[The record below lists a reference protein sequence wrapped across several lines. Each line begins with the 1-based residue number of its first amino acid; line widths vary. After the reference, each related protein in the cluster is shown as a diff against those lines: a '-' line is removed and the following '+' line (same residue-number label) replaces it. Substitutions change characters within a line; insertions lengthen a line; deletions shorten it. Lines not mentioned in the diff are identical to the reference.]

1 MALVDLIPDDLNPS
15 LRFAP
20 SAQTRRVFDR
30 NVYMNDTAFKI
41 PPIVEP
47 LGPPIRVTA
56 DQTTVYP
63 KRYDAT
69 LLDPTG
75 TDPLLAGVWYADV
88 IVSNDPD
95 VVGPEEEVY
104 VTISHPHWVIAETR
118 RVPAGTTKVCWSDLA
133 TAVPPQPTQIVFAGG
148 TPIVVLGVD
157 EPLPLGLPNGT
168 LVARPLN

>member
-1 MALVDLIPDDLNPS
+1 MSLADLIPVDTNPS

-20 SAQTRRVFDR
+20 SAQTRRVYDR
-30 NVYMNDTAFKI
+30 NVYMNDTAFTI
-41 PPIVEP
+41 APTVEP
-47 LGPPIRVTA
+47 LGPPVRVTPDSA
-56 DQTTVYP
+56 TVYP

-75 TDPLLAGVWYADV
+75 TDPNLAGVWYADV

-95 VVGPEEEVY
+95 VTPGEVY
-104 VTISHPHWVIAETR
+104 VTISHPHWIVPETR
-118 RVPAGTTKVCWSDLA
+118 KVPTGTTNVCWSDLA

-148 TPIVVLGVD
+148 TPIVVLD
-157 EPLPLGLPNGT
+157 ATEPLPLGLPNGT